1 MSKKA
6 LVVRYG
12 AYGDCIMITPAL
24 TRLKELGYYVILD
37 TTKRGMEVFK
47 SDNRVDEIIEHDDSI
62 SLDEVKDFWVKQKK
76 EINPDLYI
84 NFSESLECNVVMHP
98 IQPAYNYTK
107 SERRER
113 CNKNY
118 YDVTSEW
125 SKLDN
130 CGKKPSLQFTDEEEK
145 EVRKYIKPGKFNI
158 LWGLSGSGRNKV
170 YPWTDFV
177 IGEVLKKHKD
187 VHFITVGDE
196 RCKLL
201 ETHNQEDIITHLS
214 GDVSIRTSFLLTKFV
229 DLVVAPDTGL
239 LHASG
244 CYDTPKIGLLGHTT
258 RENISKHF
266 INDYSLE
273 AECACAPCFRLIYDY
288 TIQCPIDIMTKAAWC
303 MAVGLPPERL
313 YEQIKKVIEKA
324 RDTDIS

>member
-1 MSKKA
+1 MSKTA

-37 TTKRGMEVFK
+37 TTKRGMEIFK
-47 SDNRVDEIIEHDDSI
+47 NDNRIDKIISHDDSI
-62 SLDEVKDFWVKQKK
+62 PLEKIKEFWEKQKK
-76 EINPDLYI
+76 EIKPDFYV

-98 IQPAYNYTK
+98 IQPAYNFPKY
-107 SERRER
+107 ERRER
-113 CNKNY
+113 CNRNY

-125 SKLDN
+125 AKLDN
-130 CGKKPSLQFTDEEEK
+130 CGKIPSLQFTEEEHAEAK
-145 EVRKYIKPGKFNI
+145 KYLKPDKFNI
-158 LWGLSGSGRNKV
+158 LWGLSGSGKNKV
-170 YPWTDFV
+170 YPWADFV
-177 IGEVLKKHKD
+177 MGEVLKNCKD

-201 ETHNQEDIITHLS
+201 ETYNQEDIITNLS
-214 GDVSIRTSFLLTKFV
+214 GIVSIRTSFLLTKYA
-229 DLVVAPDTGL
+229 DLVIAPDTGL

-258 RENISKHF
+258 KENITKHF
-266 INDYSLE
+266 KNDYSLE

-288 TIQCPIDIMTKAAWC
+288 TIQCPVDVVTRAAWC
-303 MAVGLPPERL
+303 MAVGIKPERI
-313 YEQIKKVIEKA
+313 YEQI
-324 RDTDIS
+324 TDCIKRSR